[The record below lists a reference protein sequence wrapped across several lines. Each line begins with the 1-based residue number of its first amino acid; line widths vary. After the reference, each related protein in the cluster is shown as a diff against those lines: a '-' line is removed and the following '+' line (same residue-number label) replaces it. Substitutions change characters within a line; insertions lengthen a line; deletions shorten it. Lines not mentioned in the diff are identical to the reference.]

1 MIVESIKCQQFQM
14 DNEINA
20 PIASLDLED
29 WLDFIT
35 SSTSVT
41 ECKNKQDS
49 HAIPHLNTAKDTTN
63 SNPESPHHHMSPFN
77 ASTAHSNSTNLTE
90 TIDLCSSLEDLV
102 KTFDKNVKECL
113 TNYKDIDIGQLAPVQ
128 VRLQEDIIN
137 DSQ

>member
-1 MIVESIKCQQFQM
+1 MFVDSGKCQQYHL

-20 PIASLDLED
+20 PIANLDLED

-35 SSTSVT
+35 STTNNNEQTNT
-41 ECKNKQDS
+41 ET
-49 HAIPHLNTAKDTTN
+49 HLIDTTN
-63 SNPESPHHHMSPFN
+63 DEKTTKSRSSSTIRDNNSNLHES
-77 ASTAHSNSTNLTE
+77 
-90 TIDLCSSLEDLV
+90 IDLCSSLEDLV

-128 VRLQEDIIN
+128 VRLQEDIVN

>member
-1 MIVESIKCQQFQM
+1 MFVDSGKCQQYHL

-20 PIASLDLED
+20 PIANLDLED

-35 SSTSVT
+35 STT
-41 ECKNKQDS
+41 NNEQTNKET
-49 HAIPHLNTAKDTTN
+49 HLIDTTLN
-63 SNPESPHHHMSPFN
+63 EKTTKSRSSSSTRDNTSNLHES
-77 ASTAHSNSTNLTE
+77 
-90 TIDLCSSLEDLV
+90 IDLCSSLEDLV

-128 VRLQEDIIN
+128 VRLQEDIVN

>member
-1 MIVESIKCQQFQM
+1 MFVDSGKCQQYHL

-20 PIASLDLED
+20 PIANLDLED

-35 SSTSVT
+35 STT
-41 ECKNKQDS
+41 NNNEQTNKET
-49 HAIPHLNTAKDTTN
+49 HLIDTTN
-63 SNPESPHHHMSPFN
+63 NEKTTKSRSSSSTRDNNSNLHES
-77 ASTAHSNSTNLTE
+77 
-90 TIDLCSSLEDLV
+90 IDLCSSLEDLV

-128 VRLQEDIIN
+128 VRLQEDIVN

>member
-1 MIVESIKCQQFQM
+1 MVVEAVKYQQFQL

-35 SSTSVT
+35 NNNNTNIPNSN
-41 ECKNKQDS
+41 EEIIDCKNKQEL
-49 HAIPHLNTAKDTTN
+49 PLLNVKGNDTPLKN
-63 SNPESPHHHMSPFN
+63 PSNNIS
-77 ASTAHSNSTNLTE
+77 STSTNLTD

>member
-1 MIVESIKCQQFQM
+1 MFVDSGKCQQYHL

-20 PIASLDLED
+20 PIANLDLED

-35 SSTSVT
+35 STT
-41 ECKNKQDS
+41 NNNEQTNKET
-49 HAIPHLNTAKDTTN
+49 HLIDTTN
-63 SNPESPHHHMSPFN
+63 NEKTTKSRSS
-77 ASTAHSNSTNLTE
+77 STTR
-90 TIDLCSSLEDLV
+90 DDLV

-128 VRLQEDIIN
+128 VRLQEDIVN